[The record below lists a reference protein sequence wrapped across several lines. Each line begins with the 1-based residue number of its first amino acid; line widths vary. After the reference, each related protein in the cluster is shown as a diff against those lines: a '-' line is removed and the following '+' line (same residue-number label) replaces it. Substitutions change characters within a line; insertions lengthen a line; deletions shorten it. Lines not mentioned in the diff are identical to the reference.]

1 VEKKMQNTNPTSTS
15 KRALD
20 TIKLIGSQIIEIRE
34 ILNRQVDTIQMLEQE
49 VKKLKSLGRDN
60 EQNIKILQ
68 IDQRDIVKQ
77 LRKVREGS
85 RQMEQVVDSVE
96 MTHEDA
102 TDMLFGKKLDLG
114 DEGKLSHGHVDQLL
128 SYDEKDVAERFYP
141 NYKNSK
147 IIEKHERNQPQPQPN
162 SIKPKIN
169 KKEMSQRVDSR
180 LEMLEKEALERKK
193 SERFSFDRI
202 PRLLNLD

>member
-1 VEKKMQNTNPTSTS
+1 MQNTNPTSTS

-34 ILNRQVDTIQMLEQE
+34 ILNRQVDTIQILEQE
-49 VKKLKSLGRDN
+49 VKKLRSLGRDN

-77 LRKVREGS
+77 LRKVRES
-85 RQMEQVVDSVE
+85 SSQMGQVIDSVE

-102 TDMLFGKKLDLG
+102 TNMLFGTKLDLG
-114 DEGKLSHGHVDQLL
+114 DEGKLSRGHVDQLL
-128 SYDEKDVAERFYP
+128 SYDEKEVAERFYP

-147 IIEKHERNQPQPQPN
+147 IIEKHERNQPQSN
-162 SIKPKIN
+162 SIKQKIN
-169 KKEMSQRVDSR
+169 KKELSQRVDSR
-180 LEMLEKEALERKK
+180 LEMLEKEATERKK

>member
-34 ILNRQVDTIQMLEQE
+34 ILNRQVDTIQLLEQE

-77 LRKVREGS
+77 LRKVRESS

-114 DEGKLSHGHVDQLL
+114 DEGKLSRGHVDELL

-147 IIEKHERNQPQPQPN
+147 IIEKHERNQPQSN
-162 SIKPKIN
+162 SIKQKIN

-180 LEMLEKEALERKK
+180 LEMLEKEARERKK

>member
-1 VEKKMQNTNPTSTS
+1 MQNNNPTSTS

-34 ILNRQVDTIQMLEQE
+34 ILNKQVDTIQMLEQE

-147 IIEKHERNQPQPQPN
+147 IIEQHERNQPQSN

-180 LEMLEKEALERKK
+180 LEMLEREALERKK

>member
-49 VKKLKSLGRDN
+49 VKKLRSLGRDN

-114 DEGKLSHGHVDQLL
+114 DEGKLSHGHVDELL

-147 IIEKHERNQPQPQPN
+147 VIEKHERNQPQSS
-162 SIKPKIN
+162 SIKQKIN

>member
-1 VEKKMQNTNPTSTS
+1 MQNTNPTSTS

-49 VKKLKSLGRDN
+49 VKKLRSLGRDN

-114 DEGKLSHGHVDQLL
+114 DEGKLSHGHVDELL

-147 IIEKHERNQPQPQPN
+147 IIEKHERNQPQLN
-162 SIKPKIN
+162 SIKQKIN
-169 KKEMSQRVDSR
+169 KKELSQRVDSR
-180 LEMLEKEALERKK
+180 LEMLEKEAMERKK

>member
-1 VEKKMQNTNPTSTS
+1 MQNTNPTSTS

-147 IIEKHERNQPQPQPN
+147 IIEKHERNQPQPN
-162 SIKPKIN
+162 SIKQKIN

>member
-1 VEKKMQNTNPTSTS
+1 MEKKMQNTNPTSTS

-114 DEGKLSHGHVDQLL
+114 DEGKLSRGHVDELL

-147 IIEKHERNQPQPQPN
+147 IIEKHERNQPQSN
-162 SIKPKIN
+162 SIKQKIN

-180 LEMLEKEALERKK
+180 LEMLEKEARERKK

>member
-1 VEKKMQNTNPTSTS
+1 MQNTNPTSTS

-114 DEGKLSHGHVDQLL
+114 DEGKLSHGHVDELL

-147 IIEKHERNQPQPQPN
+147 VIEKHERNQPQSS
-162 SIKPKIN
+162 SIKQKIN

>member
-1 VEKKMQNTNPTSTS
+1 MEKKMQNTNPTSTS

-49 VKKLKSLGRDN
+49 VKKLRSLGRDN

-77 LRKVREGS
+77 LRKVRES
-85 RQMEQVVDSVE
+85 SSQMGQVIDSVE

-102 TDMLFGKKLDLG
+102 TNMLLGKKLDLG
-114 DEGKLSHGHVDQLL
+114 DEGKLSRGHVDQLL
-128 SYDEKDVAERFYP
+128 SYDEKEVAERFYP

-147 IIEKHERNQPQPQPN
+147 IIEKHERNQPQSN
-162 SIKPKIN
+162 SIKQKIN
-169 KKEMSQRVDSR
+169 KKELSQRVDSR
-180 LEMLEKEALERKK
+180 LEMLEKEAMERKK

>member
-1 VEKKMQNTNPTSTS
+1 MQNTNPTSTS

-34 ILNRQVDTIQMLEQE
+34 ILNRQVDTIQLLEQE

-77 LRKVREGS
+77 LRKVRESS

-114 DEGKLSHGHVDQLL
+114 DEGKLSRGHVDELL

-147 IIEKHERNQPQPQPN
+147 IIEKHERNQPQSN
-162 SIKPKIN
+162 SIKQKIN

-180 LEMLEKEALERKK
+180 LEMLEKEARERKK

>member
-1 VEKKMQNTNPTSTS
+1 MQNTNPTSTS

-49 VKKLKSLGRDN
+49 VKKLKSLGKDN

-102 TDMLFGKKLDLG
+102 TNMLFGKKLDLG
-114 DEGKLSHGHVDQLL
+114 DEGKLSRGHVDELL
-128 SYDEKDVAERFYP
+128 SYDEKDVAEKFYP
-141 NYKNSK
+141 NYKNSQ
-147 IIEKHERNQPQPQPN
+147 IVEKHERNQPQSN
-162 SIKPKIN
+162 STRQKIN

>member
-1 VEKKMQNTNPTSTS
+1 MQNTNPTSTS

>member
-1 VEKKMQNTNPTSTS
+1 MQNTNPTSTS

-34 ILNRQVDTIQMLEQE
+34 ILNKQVDTIQMLEQE

-147 IIEKHERNQPQPQPN
+147 IIEKHERNQPQSS
-162 SIKPKIN
+162 SIKQKIN

>member
-1 VEKKMQNTNPTSTS
+1 MQNTNPTSTS

-49 VKKLKSLGRDN
+49 VKKLRSLGRDN

-77 LRKVREGS
+77 LRKVRES
-85 RQMEQVVDSVE
+85 SSQMGQVIDSVE

-102 TDMLFGKKLDLG
+102 TNMLFGKKLDLG
-114 DEGKLSHGHVDQLL
+114 DEGKLSRGHVDQLL
-128 SYDEKDVAERFYP
+128 SYDEKEVAERFYP

-147 IIEKHERNQPQPQPN
+147 IIEKHERNQPQSN
-162 SIKPKIN
+162 SIKQKIN
-169 KKEMSQRVDSR
+169 KKELSQRVDSR
-180 LEMLEKEALERKK
+180 LEMLEKEAMERKK

>member
-1 VEKKMQNTNPTSTS
+1 MQNTNPTSTS

-114 DEGKLSHGHVDQLL
+114 DEGKLSRGHVDELL
-128 SYDEKDVAERFYP
+128 SYDEKDVAEKFYP
-141 NYKNSK
+141 NYKNSQ
-147 IIEKHERNQPQPQPN
+147 IVEKHERNQPQSN
-162 SIKPKIN
+162 STRQKIN

>member
-147 IIEKHERNQPQPQPN
+147 IIEKHERNQPQSS
-162 SIKPKIN
+162 SIKQKIN

>member
-1 VEKKMQNTNPTSTS
+1 MQNTNPTSTS

-114 DEGKLSHGHVDQLL
+114 DEGKLSHGHVDKLL

-147 IIEKHERNQPQPQPN
+147 IIEKHERNQPQSS
-162 SIKPKIN
+162 SIKQKIN

>member
-1 VEKKMQNTNPTSTS
+1 
-15 KRALD
+15 
-20 TIKLIGSQIIEIRE
+20 
-34 ILNRQVDTIQMLEQE
+34 
-49 VKKLKSLGRDN
+49 
-60 EQNIKILQ
+60 
-68 IDQRDIVKQ
+68 
-77 LRKVREGS
+77 
-85 RQMEQVVDSVE
+85 MEQVVDSVE

-147 IIEKHERNQPQPQPN
+147 IIEKHERNQPQPN
-162 SIKPKIN
+162 SIKQKIN

>member
-147 IIEKHERNQPQPQPN
+147 IIEKHERNQPQSN
-162 SIKPKIN
+162 SIKQKIN

>member
-147 IIEKHERNQPQPQPN
+147 IIEKHERNQPQPN
-162 SIKPKIN
+162 SIKQKIN

>member
-1 VEKKMQNTNPTSTS
+1 MEKKMQNTNPTSTS

-114 DEGKLSHGHVDQLL
+114 DEGKLSRGHVDELL
-128 SYDEKDVAERFYP
+128 SYDEKDVAEKFYP
-141 NYKNSK
+141 NYKNSQ
-147 IIEKHERNQPQPQPN
+147 IVEKHERNQPQSN
-162 SIKPKIN
+162 SIKQKIN

>member
-1 VEKKMQNTNPTSTS
+1 MEKKMQNTNPTSTS

-49 VKKLKSLGRDN
+49 VKKLRSLGRDN

-77 LRKVREGS
+77 LRKVRES
-85 RQMEQVVDSVE
+85 SSQMGQVIDSVE
-96 MTHEDA
+96 ITHEDA

-114 DEGKLSHGHVDQLL
+114 DEGKLSRGHVDQLL
-128 SYDEKDVAERFYP
+128 SYDEKEVAERFYP

-147 IIEKHERNQPQPQPN
+147 IIEKHERNQPQSN
-162 SIKPKIN
+162 SIKQKIN
-169 KKEMSQRVDSR
+169 KKELSQRVDSR
-180 LEMLEKEALERKK
+180 LEMLEKEAMERKK

>member
-1 VEKKMQNTNPTSTS
+1 MQNTNPTSTS

-147 IIEKHERNQPQPQPN
+147 IVEKHERNQPQPN
-162 SIKPKIN
+162 STRQKIN

>member
-1 VEKKMQNTNPTSTS
+1 MEKKMQNTNPTSTS

-49 VKKLKSLGRDN
+49 VKKLRSLGRDN

-77 LRKVREGS
+77 LRKVRES
-85 RQMEQVVDSVE
+85 SSQMGQVIDSVE
-96 MTHEDA
+96 ITHEDA

-114 DEGKLSHGHVDQLL
+114 DEGKLSRGHVDQLL
-128 SYDEKDVAERFYP
+128 SYDEKEVAERFYP
-141 NYKNSK
+141 NYRNSK
-147 IIEKHERNQPQPQPN
+147 IIEKHERNQPQSN
-162 SIKPKIN
+162 SIKHKIN
-169 KKEMSQRVDSR
+169 KKELSQRVDSR
-180 LEMLEKEALERKK
+180 LEMLEKEAMERKK

>member
-1 VEKKMQNTNPTSTS
+1 MQNNNPTSTS

-34 ILNRQVDTIQMLEQE
+34 ILNKQVDTIQMLEQE

-147 IIEKHERNQPQPQPN
+147 IIEKHERNQPQSS
-162 SIKPKIN
+162 SIKQKIN

>member
-1 VEKKMQNTNPTSTS
+1 MQNTNPTSTS

-49 VKKLKSLGRDN
+49 VKKLRSLGRDN

-77 LRKVREGS
+77 LRKVRES
-85 RQMEQVVDSVE
+85 SSQMGQVIDSVE

-102 TDMLFGKKLDLG
+102 TNMLFGKKIDLG
-114 DEGKLSHGHVDQLL
+114 DEGKLSRGHVDQLL
-128 SYDEKDVAERFYP
+128 SYDEKEVAERFYP

-147 IIEKHERNQPQPQPN
+147 IIEKHERNQPQSN
-162 SIKPKIN
+162 SIKQKIN
-169 KKEMSQRVDSR
+169 KKELSQRVDSR
-180 LEMLEKEALERKK
+180 LEMLEKEAMERKK

>member
-1 VEKKMQNTNPTSTS
+1 MQNTNPTSTS

-114 DEGKLSHGHVDQLL
+114 DEGKLSRGHVDELL

-147 IIEKHERNQPQPQPN
+147 IIEKHERNQPQSN
-162 SIKPKIN
+162 SIKQKIN

-180 LEMLEKEALERKK
+180 LEMLEKEARERKK

>member
-1 VEKKMQNTNPTSTS
+1 MQNTNPTSTS

-49 VKKLKSLGRDN
+49 VKKLRSLGRDN

-77 LRKVREGS
+77 LRKVRES
-85 RQMEQVVDSVE
+85 SSQMGQVIDSVE

-114 DEGKLSHGHVDQLL
+114 DEGKLSRGHVDQLL
-128 SYDEKDVAERFYP
+128 SYDEKEVAERFYP

-147 IIEKHERNQPQPQPN
+147 IIEKHERNQPQSN
-162 SIKPKIN
+162 SVKQKIN
-169 KKEMSQRVDSR
+169 KKELSQRVDSR
-180 LEMLEKEALERKK
+180 LEMLEKEAMERKK

>member
-1 VEKKMQNTNPTSTS
+1 VEKKMQNNNPTSTS

-34 ILNRQVDTIQMLEQE
+34 ILNKQVDTIQMLEQE

-147 IIEKHERNQPQPQPN
+147 IIEQHERNQPQSN

-180 LEMLEKEALERKK
+180 LEMLEREALERKK

>member
-1 VEKKMQNTNPTSTS
+1 MQNTNPTSTS

-34 ILNRQVDTIQMLEQE
+34 ILNKQVDTIHMLEQE

-77 LRKVREGS
+77 LRKVSEAS
-85 RQMEQVVDSVE
+85 SQMGQVVNSVE
-96 MTHEDA
+96 MAHEDA
-102 TDMLFGKKLDLG
+102 TDMLFGNKLDLG
-114 DEGKLSHGHVDQLL
+114 DEGKLSRGHVDELL

-147 IIEKHERNQPQPQPN
+147 VVEKHERNQPQAN
-162 SIKPKIN
+162 TVKPRIN

-180 LEMLEKEALERKK
+180 LEMLEKEALARKK

>member
-1 VEKKMQNTNPTSTS
+1 MQNTNPTSTS

-147 IIEKHERNQPQPQPN
+147 IIEKHERNQPQSS
-162 SIKPKIN
+162 SIKQKIN

>member
-1 VEKKMQNTNPTSTS
+1 MEKKMQNTNPTSTS

-49 VKKLKSLGRDN
+49 VKKLRSLGRDN

-77 LRKVREGS
+77 LRKVRES
-85 RQMEQVVDSVE
+85 SSQMGQVIDSVE

-102 TDMLFGKKLDLG
+102 TNMLFGKKLDLG
-114 DEGKLSHGHVDQLL
+114 DEGKLSRGHVDQLL
-128 SYDEKDVAERFYP
+128 SYDEKEVAERFYP

-147 IIEKHERNQPQPQPN
+147 IIEKHERNQPQSN
-162 SIKPKIN
+162 SIKQKIN
-169 KKEMSQRVDSR
+169 KKELSQRVDSR
-180 LEMLEKEALERKK
+180 LEMLEKEAMERKK

>member
-1 VEKKMQNTNPTSTS
+1 VEKKMQNNNPTSTS

-34 ILNRQVDTIQMLEQE
+34 ILNKQVDTIQMLEQE

-147 IIEKHERNQPQPQPN
+147 IIEKHERNQPQSS
-162 SIKPKIN
+162 SIKQKIN

>member
-1 VEKKMQNTNPTSTS
+1 MQNTNPTSTS

-49 VKKLKSLGRDN
+49 VKKLRSLGRDN

-77 LRKVREGS
+77 LRKVRES
-85 RQMEQVVDSVE
+85 SSQMGQVIDSVE

-114 DEGKLSHGHVDQLL
+114 DEGKLSRGHVDQLL
-128 SYDEKDVAERFYP
+128 SYDEKEVAERFYP

-147 IIEKHERNQPQPQPN
+147 IIEKHERNQPQSN
-162 SIKPKIN
+162 SIKQKIN
-169 KKEMSQRVDSR
+169 KKELSQRVDSR
-180 LEMLEKEALERKK
+180 LEMLEKEAMERKK

>member
-1 VEKKMQNTNPTSTS
+1 MEKKMQNTNSTSTS

-34 ILNRQVDTIQMLEQE
+34 ILNKQVDTIQMLEQE

-85 RQMEQVVDSVE
+85 CQMEQVVNSVE

-114 DEGKLSHGHVDQLL
+114 DEGKLSRGHVDELL

-147 IIEKHERNQPQPQPN
+147 VIEKHERNQAQSNPVKQ
-162 SIKPKIN
+162 KIN

-180 LEMLEKEALERKK
+180 LEMLEKEVLERKK

>member
-1 VEKKMQNTNPTSTS
+1 MQNTNPTSTS

-49 VKKLKSLGRDN
+49 VKKLRSLGRDN

-77 LRKVREGS
+77 LRKVRES
-85 RQMEQVVDSVE
+85 SSQMGQVIDSVE
-96 MTHEDA
+96 ITHEDA

-114 DEGKLSHGHVDQLL
+114 DEGKLSRGHVDQLL
-128 SYDEKDVAERFYP
+128 SYDEKEVAERFYP

-147 IIEKHERNQPQPQPN
+147 IIEKHERNQPQSN
-162 SIKPKIN
+162 SIKQKIN
-169 KKEMSQRVDSR
+169 KKELSQRVDSR
-180 LEMLEKEALERKK
+180 LEMLEKEAMERKK

>member
-1 VEKKMQNTNPTSTS
+1 MQNTNPTSTS

-34 ILNRQVDTIQMLEQE
+34 ILNKQVDTIQMLELE
-49 VKKLKSLGRDN
+49 IKKLKSLGRDN

-85 RQMEQVVDSVE
+85 HQMEQVVNSVE

-114 DEGKLSHGHVDQLL
+114 DEGKLSRGHVDELL

-147 IIEKHERNQPQPQPN
+147 VVEKHERNQPQSN
-162 SIKPKIN
+162 SIKQKIN